1 MRYPHTYSLL
11 VVLSIFAVLALSGC
25 DRASIRPNPQEPPLP
40 EIPATLIDITP
51 ESFIVAAPPS
61 EAEEQPAEENT
72 AVTSEAA
79 DNAPDTSGEEVSDTA
94 SEAKQADRKVEDETV
109 ETARPEE
116 PSLESLIYPV
126 YFALDEYQLSE
137 EDTLRLTSLAEQ
149 MLRPENSHLRL
160 RIEGHCDDRGTREY
174 NFALGER
181 RAASVARFL
190 KIKGLEASR
199 IHTISYGKER
209 PVAFG
214 TSEAIRAQN
223 RRAQMI
229 ILMEAKN

>member
-25 DRASIRPNPQEPPLP
+25 DRASIRPNPQEPPLA

-51 ESFIVAAPPS
+51 ESFIVAASPA
-61 EAEEQPAEENT
+61 ETEEQIAEEN
-72 AVTSEAA
+72 APVSSEAA
-79 DNAPDTSGEEVSDTA
+79 DNAPDTSGEAVSDTA
-94 SEAKQADRKVEDETV
+94 SEAKHADQKVEDETV

-137 EDTLRLTSLAEQ
+137 EDKLRLTSLAEQ
-149 MLRPENSHLRL
+149 MLQPENSHLRL

-214 TSEAIRAQN
+214 TSEAVRAQN
-223 RRAQMI
+223 RRAQMT

>member
-94 SEAKQADRKVEDETV
+94 SKAKQADRKVEDETV

>member
-1 MRYPHTYSLL
+1 
-11 VVLSIFAVLALSGC
+11 A
-25 DRASIRPNPQEPPLP
+25 
-40 EIPATLIDITP
+40 
-51 ESFIVAAPPS
+51 
-61 EAEEQPAEENT
+61 
-72 AVTSEAA
+72 
-79 DNAPDTSGEEVSDTA
+79 SDTA
-94 SEAKQADRKVEDETV
+94 SEAKQADQKVEDETV

-126 YFALDEYQLSE
+126 YFALDEYQLNE
-137 EDTLRLTSLAEQ
+137 EDKLRLTSLAEQ
-149 MLRPENSHLRL
+149 MLQPENSHLRL

-214 TSEAIRAQN
+214 TSEAVRAQN
-223 RRAQMI
+223 RRAQMT
-229 ILMEAKN
+229 ILMGAKN